1 MSLPPIIANLPFIKP
16 FIKDSA
22 EDKQAAANKPA
33 ANGAQAT
40 SLKGDVSVQISK
52 EAQAKLAAK
61 GAKGA
66 KDENDA
72 RKITTETKDLLS
84 KDQVSLGLDPDFS

>member
-22 EDKQAAANKPA
+22 DQQNAANKPS
-33 ANGAQAT
+33 ANEAQAT

-72 RKITTETKDLLS
+72 RKITTETRDILS
-84 KDQVSLGLDPDFS
+84 HDQVSLGLDPDFS